1 MYSSYVDCPMQ
12 MKKEVFAKD
21 DELTHVYTL
30 VIRPNNTFEV
40 S

>member
-1 MYSSYVDCPMQ
+1 MQ

-30 VIRPNNTFEV
+30 IIRPDNTFAV
-40 S
+40 STHPNIS